1 MTGDGRRLESKV
13 ALVTGAARGIGR
25 AIALRLA
32 EDGADIAAAGLHLDG
47 VKAVADEVRAMDRK
61 ALAIEADV
69 TSLTALQAMAEATA
83 SGFGRVDILICNA
96 GLIRPNP
103 FGQVTEEDWDV
114 SFDVNAKGVF
124 FTMQT
129 IAPLIPDGGTIINIA
144 SVAGRGMPTASPPY
158 AASKA
163 AVINV
168 THIVARALAARQIR
182 VNAVCP
188 GYVETDFQVGLDREL
203 GQERLGLEP
212 GELRKRWMS
221 GNLLGRCG
229 TVDDVA
235 AVVAFL
241 VGPEAGNI
249 NGQAINVDGGLVMF

>member
-1 MTGDGRRLESKV
+1 LI
-13 ALVTGAARGIGR
+13 TGAARGIGR

-32 EDGADIAAAGLHLDG
+32 EDGADIAAAGLHLEG
-47 VKAVADEVRAMDRK
+47 VEAVAAEVRAMDRK

-69 TSLTALQAMAEATA
+69 TSLADIEAMAEAVA
-83 SGFGRVDILICNA
+83 DEFGRVDILVCNA

-114 SFDVNAKGVF
+114 TFDVNAKGVF
-124 FTMQT
+124 FTLQT
-129 IAPLIPDGGTIINIA
+129 VAPLVPDGGVIITIS

-158 AASKA
+158 GASKA

-168 THIVARALAARQIR
+168 THNASRALAARKIR

-188 GYVETDFQVGLDREL
+188 GYVQTDFQVGLDRKL
-203 GQERLGLEP
+203 GQEVLGLEP

-221 GNLLGRCG
+221 GNLLGSFG

-235 AVVAFL
+235 AAVAFL

-249 NGQAINVDGGLVMF
+249 NGQAINIDGGLVMS